1 MNIRLTVLCENSVV
15 RPNGTI
21 GEHGFACFI
30 ETAHGNL
37 LFDTG
42 NGSGILRNSEILG
55 RSLASVKAIVLSHGH
70 FDHTGGLADVL
81 GKTGPVD
88 IVSHPGI
95 FAERYWVGE
104 HEKRP
109 IGIPFTRKQLEALG
123 ARLQLQQV
131 YGEVAPGIHFSGE
144 IPRVTPFETG
154 DPHLMAVDGYGA
166 LVPDPF
172 PDDAS
177 LVIETIKGLV
187 VLLGCAHAGM
197 VNTLNLVREK
207 TGCEHLYAVL
217 GGTHLAPAS
226 DEQFAGTVRVLRAF
240 GVERIGVSHCTGQPR
255 AAQLHAEFGGRFFFA
270 SVGSMLEVSSSK
282 AWRFRTRPDC
292 RRLLCPSPPR
302 KC

>member
-1 MNIRLTVLCENSVV
+1 MNMRLTVLCDNSVG

-30 ETAHGNL
+30 ETPNGNL

-70 FDHTGGLADVL
+70 YDHTGGLADVL

-109 IGIPFTRKQLEALG
+109 IGIPFTRNQLEALG
-123 ARLQLQQV
+123 ARFQLQQV

-154 DPHLMAVDGYGA
+154 DRHLMSADDGGV
-166 LVPDPF
+166 LIPDPF

-177 LVIETIKGLV
+177 LIIKTAKGLV
-187 VLLGCAHAGM
+187 LLLGCAHAGL
-197 VNTLNLVREK
+197 VNTLQMVRER
-207 TGCEHLYAVL
+207 TGCTRLHAVL
-217 GGTHLAPAS
+217 GGTHLAPAT
-226 DEQFAGTVRVLRAF
+226 DEQFTGTIRALRAF
-240 GVERIGVSHCTGQPR
+240 GVERIGVSHCTGLPR

-270 SVGSMLEVSSSK
+270 SVGSMLEV
-282 AWRFRTRPDC
+282 
-292 RRLLCPSPPR
+292 
-302 KC
+302 